1 MLKPIK
7 NAFISSPTKTGLLIF
22 LFAFWIQKVLN
33 LSTVTYQ
40 SELFFTQLAEAWIIF
55 VAFFSIIFLSIV
67 FEFTRRK

>member
-1 MLKPIK
+1 
-7 NAFISSPTKTGLLIF
+7 LLIF

>member
-22 LFAFWIQKVLN
+22 LFTFWIQKVLN

-55 VAFFSIIFLSIV
+55 VAFFSIIFVSIV

>member
-55 VAFFSIIFLSIV
+55 VAFFSIIFVSIV